1 MAPGPE
7 RGRAAGFIP
16 PQRCAGRAPAAAVIS
31 SLFSHHRPFLP
42 RILNSEI
49 SVKVRARFADS
60 LCRKHGGAGESK
72 AFAAG
77 RPFFGRRCSPLRDQ
91 LSFPKPR
98 ERFVPHLK
106 PTAEIP
112 QGWRFKGCGRRRPP
126 DSPEKSGC
134 SSTGSCWCRG
144 RSWGSPTA
152 QQSRALVGALEVG
165 GRCRRV
171 LGPLQPLAAV
181 TESAVPEQEQGT
193 PRCPRG
199 APGQVVPVAGEALR
213 QAAGAGGDAQR
224 DAGSSVA
231 WGVMGWGGGMQADL
245 LLCAPECLSPKC
257 CLPVMSPQ
265 LPQGISCLTP

>member
-1 MAPGPE
+1 MDTPPSPPQLPGMHGYGQGGHRAGSCSSTGQSSLLGGGLPTPKTSGMGKGAREITWGREPGLSRQSQRRLRAEPPTRAAASGMPTATDLQPRALPKAASHEPAVPAAPSTQPPLYFNPHPHPQSPPALLLPPLPPVAPGLE
-7 RGRAAGFIP
+7 RGRTAGFIP

-112 QGWRFKGCGRRRPP
+112 QGWRFKGCGRRTPP
-126 DSPEKSGC
+126 DSPEN
-134 SSTGSCWCRG
+134 
-144 RSWGSPTA
+144 
-152 QQSRALVGALEVG
+152 
-165 GRCRRV
+165 
-171 LGPLQPLAAV
+171 
-181 TESAVPEQEQGT
+181 
-193 PRCPRG
+193 
-199 APGQVVPVAGEALR
+199 
-213 QAAGAGGDAQR
+213 
-224 DAGSSVA
+224 
-231 WGVMGWGGGMQADL
+231 
-245 LLCAPECLSPKC
+245 
-257 CLPVMSPQ
+257 
-265 LPQGISCLTP
+265 